1 MSLEIVS
8 DDVFRSIIS
17 ELKANASV
25 VLMPDSLVFEIMA
38 EIGLDPESDE
48 DWEECVSLMHDHIQM
63 MDDPHGGDPDVLL
76 DYADSTDSYFV
87 LDFISSQED

>member
-1 MSLEIVS
+1 MGLAIVP
-8 DDVFRSIIS
+8 DDIFRTIVA
-17 ELKANASV
+17 ELKGDASV
-25 VLMPDSLVFEIMA
+25 VLMPDSLVLEVMS